1 MKRLENK
8 VALVM
13 GAGSSGPGW
22 GNGKATAVTY
32 ARHGAIVVPVD
43 MNPESVAETV
53 EILRAEGF
61 DTLGY
66 TGDATK
72 EADVVRIV
80 RDVIAKYGRIDILQ
94 NNVGTTVMG
103 SIEETSEESWD
114 HVFDVNVKTVFLACK
129 HVLPHMVAKSSG
141 VIINISS
148 LASLQINK
156 YPYFSYYG
164 SKSAVNQVTKALAVQ
179 YAPKGIRANAILP
192 GVMDTPLIYKQIAGE
207 FSSIDEMLKAR
218 NAASPMGRMGDA
230 WDIANASLFLASD
243 EAKYINGVILPVDG
257 GKSCWGR

>member
-66 TGDATK
+66 TGDATR

-80 RDVIAKYGRIDILQ
+80 RDVIARYGRIDILQ
-94 NNVGTTVMG
+94 G
-103 SIEETSEESWD
+103 SSE
-114 HVFDVNVKTVFLACK
+114 
-129 HVLPHMVAKSSG
+129 
-141 VIINISS
+141 
-148 LASLQINK
+148 
-156 YPYFSYYG
+156 
-164 SKSAVNQVTKALAVQ
+164 
-179 YAPKGIRANAILP
+179 
-192 GVMDTPLIYKQIAGE
+192 
-207 FSSIDEMLKAR
+207 
-218 NAASPMGRMGDA
+218 
-230 WDIANASLFLASD
+230 
-243 EAKYINGVILPVDG
+243 
-257 GKSCWGR
+257 